1 MNSETINI
9 VLTKELKDKV
19 KEYSKKKCI
28 SQNALIRLAIS
39 EYIERNE

>member
-1 MNSETINI
+1 MNKEQVCI
-9 VLTKELKDKV
+9 VLSKDLKEKI
-19 KEYSKKKCI
+19 KEFANKKNI

>member
-1 MNSETINI
+1 MNSETISI
-9 VLTKELKDKV
+9 VLSKELKEKI
-19 KEYSKKKCI
+19 KELANKKNI

>member
-1 MNSETINI
+1 MNKEQVCI
-9 VLTKELKDKV
+9 VLTKELKNKI
-19 KEYSKKKCI
+19 KELSNKKNI